1 MWACDVIVGMDNREV
16 AGLDDLRCLMVAHRV
31 GDAVPFWVVTP
42 GQPRRTVVVTLVER
56 PPLV

>member
-1 MWACDVIVGMDNREV
+1 VIVGMDNRKV
-16 AGLDDLRCLMVAHRV
+16 AGLDDLRRLMVGHKV